1 MYYSYRKFFQDG
13 ISINYFRVEP
23 VNRAEGEAKVKKSK
37 NVKTIYE
44 DEVRVEVIK
53 SGDKLVIN
61 FIWKLCNE
69 ALKSCIA
76 SEGFMTIL
84 IVAKN

>member
-37 NVKTIYE
+37 NVKTTMLYCA
-44 DEVRVEVIK
+44 K
-53 SGDKLVIN
+53 SG
-61 FIWKLCNE
+61 W
-69 ALKSCIA
+69 
-76 SEGFMTIL
+76 
-84 IVAKN
+84 

>member
-37 NVKTIYE
+37 NERWQVG
-44 DEVRVEVIK
+44 VGGHR
-53 SGDKLVIN
+53 G
-61 FIWKLCNE
+61 CNR
-69 ALKSCIA
+69 AGGVYCA
-76 SEGFMTIL
+76 G
-84 IVAKN
+84 